1 MKKQGLAQAVQQ
13 QARKLWDNYGLQKGY
28 AECEYF
34 AYSNQIFLS
43 VETSN
48 RTTFTVLEDVP
59 VSQFEGMTSK
69 DIYIDLLER
78 LLVVIDDFEPEEKY
92 NELVGGQLP
101 QSKDVGLVTHDL
113 TVSGNN
119 ATSLLP
125 HYTWLHHWVVDSPH
139 LTNTFTH

>member
-1 MKKQGLAQAVQQ
+1 
-13 QARKLWDNYGLQKGY
+13 
-28 AECEYF
+28 
-34 AYSNQIFLS
+34 
-43 VETSN
+43 
-48 RTTFTVLEDVP
+48 
-59 VSQFEGMTSK
+59 MTSK

-119 ATSLLP
+119 ATS
-125 HYTWLHHWVVDSPH
+125 
-139 LTNTFTH
+139 

>member
-1 MKKQGLAQAVQQ
+1 MKKI
-13 QARKLWDNYGLQKGY
+13 DMY
-28 AECEYF
+28 
-34 AYSNQIFLS
+34 
-43 VETSN
+43 
-48 RTTFTVLEDVP
+48 DV
-59 VSQFEGMTSK
+59 S
-69 DIYIDLLER
+69 
-78 LLVVIDDFEPEEKY
+78 
-92 NELVGGQLP
+92 NELATYSIQLNDISELILFNLNKSDISKSGQLP

>member
-34 AYSNQIFLS
+34 SYSDQIFLS

-78 LLVVIDDFEPEEKY
+78 LLVVIDDFEPEDKY
-92 NELVGGQLP
+92 NELVGDEYDNPEEFKKMLEDDKQELL
-101 QSKDVGLVTHDL
+101 QKAKRIKLAIE
-113 TVSGNN
+113 N
-119 ATSLLP
+119 SLE
-125 HYTWLHHWVVDSPH
+125 
-139 LTNTFTH
+139 

>member
-34 AYSNQIFLS
+34 AYSDQIFLS

-59 VSQFEGMTSK
+59 VSQFKGMLEQDK
-69 DIYIDLLER
+69 QELLEKAKEIK
-78 LLVVIDDFEPEEKY
+78 L
-92 NELVGGQLP
+92 ELDKL
-101 QSKDVGLVTHDL
+101 
-113 TVSGNN
+113 
-119 ATSLLP
+119 
-125 HYTWLHHWVVDSPH
+125 
-139 LTNTFTH
+139 

>member
-1 MKKQGLAQAVQQ
+1 MEKQGLAQAVQQ
-13 QARKLWDNYGLQKGY
+13 QARKLWDNYGLQKGH

-59 VSQFEGMTSK
+59 VSKFEGMTSK

-78 LLVVIDDFEPEEKY
+78 LLVVINDFEPEEKY
-92 NELVGGQLP
+92 NELVGDEYDNPEEFKVMLEQDKEELLE
-101 QSKDVGLVTHDL
+101 KAKEIKLVIEN
-113 TVSGNN
+113 S
-119 ATSLLP
+119 
-125 HYTWLHHWVVDSPH
+125 
-139 LTNTFTH
+139 